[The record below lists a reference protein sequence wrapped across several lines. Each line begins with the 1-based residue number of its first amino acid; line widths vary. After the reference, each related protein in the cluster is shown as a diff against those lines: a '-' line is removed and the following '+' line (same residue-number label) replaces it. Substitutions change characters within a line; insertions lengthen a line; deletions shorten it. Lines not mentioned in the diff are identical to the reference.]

1 MKNIPEVGKILI
13 VYFFSTLSYIVACNL
28 LIENEFILEE
38 NRYYLGALIAF
49 SLTFLVLIKLLK
61 VKVKSAF
68 IFLGVIS
75 FLMVIVM
82 LNMDFFFS
90 IYTGSTPN
98 EGRFPLL
105 FFIAFYT
112 TIPFLGIIYT
122 LAGFG
127 VEKLVYIAIPAYM
140 VIMFLLSYVV
150 SEFKNIKIRR
160 KFKV

>member
-1 MKNIPEVGKILI
+1 MRNIPEVGKILI

-61 VKVKSAF
+61 VRVKSAF

-90 IYTGSTPN
+90 IFTGSTPDD
-98 EGRFPLL
+98 GIFPFL

-112 TIPFLGIIYT
+112 TIPFLGVIYT
-122 LAGFG
+122 LVGYG
-127 VEKLVYIAIPAYM
+127 IEKLIYIAIPVYM
-140 VIMFLLSYVV
+140 IIMFLLTYVTLN
-150 SEFKNIKIRR
+150 FKNIKLRNQ
-160 KFKV
+160 FKV